1 MTPPAPDPA
10 PAPRRDPLLFLISGT
25 LLAVALVVAIGRQQN
40 WGQPRVTVALRA
52 PTADGLQPG
61 MSVRISG
68 LPVGHVDSFAMQPD
82 ASVRVQ
88 LTVLKSY
95 RPLIGPASRAYQGQD
110 GFVGERFLGITPQP
124 RSGNPNGPLTLPY
137 EPAPQIGQLLRE
149 VSDTRLQVSRAL
161 QQTSGLASREIPMAL
176 GDFRT
181 AMGSINSLSRS
192 TSPQL
197 SQTLGQARQ
206 TALSVEATSDEARA
220 LLRAN
225 HPLLSRTLR
234 EIYILAVNSN
244 RLMRVLGGLGVFEPE
259 TSLPGSSIAP
269 PVASPSPP
277 PTRAPLSR

>member
-1 MTPPAPDPA
+1 MTSSA

-25 LLAVALVVAIGRQQN
+25 LLAVALLVAIGRQQN
-40 WGQPRVTVALRA
+40 WGKPRVAVALRA
-52 PTADGLQPG
+52 ASAEGLQPG

-68 LPVGHVDSFAMQPD
+68 IPVGHVASFAMQPD

-88 LTVLKSY
+88 LTVLKIY
-95 RPLIGPASRAYQGQD
+95 RPLIGPASRAFQGQD

-124 RSGNPNGPLTLPY
+124 RSANPDGPLTLPY

-149 VSDTRLQVSRAL
+149 VSETRLQVSRAL
-161 QQTSGLASREIPMAL
+161 QQTSGLASREIPLAL

-181 AMGSINSLSRS
+181 AMVSINSLSHS
-192 TSPQL
+192 AGPQL

-206 TALSVEATSDEARA
+206 TAISVETTSDETRA

-225 HPLLSRTLR
+225 HPLVSRTLR

-259 TSLPGSSIAP
+259 TALPGSASSP
-269 PVASPSPP
+269 PLPSPAMP
-277 PTRAPLSR
+277 PTRAPLPR